1 MLWMKSWLEIR
12 WRLLLA
18 FVIILTPLGVHY
30 VQGTSAPAA
39 VERIMS
45 AVAMMW
51 LMVAAT
57 LGGSGIQT
65 QAPIQASK
73 GLHGSTHFTLS
84 LPVSRFRLLAVRV
97 GMSLVGLIGVV
108 FASTAAAWVFFPLV
122 RADSTALDLL
132 MWAFTAGCCAIAI
145 NAISVL
151 LSTAVDEVWQ
161 VWGTVIVVVL
171 LRTLTIWFP
180 PPAEFDV
187 FRVVM
192 KATPLATG
200 AIPWP
205 AICVSLGLAGILYF
219 TAVKVAEAREY

>member
-18 FVIILTPLGVHY
+18 FVFILTPLGIHY
-30 VQGTSAPAA
+30 VQGTSAPAT

-45 AVAMMW
+45 AVAIMW
-51 LMVAAT
+51 LVFAAT

-97 GMSLVGLIGVV
+97 GMSLVGVIGII
-108 FASTAAAWVFFPLV
+108 FASSAAAWVVFPLV

-132 MWAFTAGCCAIAI
+132 MWAFTVSCCAIAI

-151 LSTAVDEVWQ
+151 FSTFVDEVWQ

-171 LRTLTIWFP
+171 LRTLTVWFP
-180 PPAEFDV
+180 PPAEFDL

-205 AICVSLGLAGILYF
+205 AISVALGLAGILYF